1 MPHFAGS
8 PLCLVCKGN
17 LSRQWKIKQCDQM
30 DEFTT
35 HILKGVLEELF
46 SGRQYQMGAAPG

>member
-1 MPHFAGS
+1 MSHFAGS